1 MMIMKM
7 MTMIMLRSRG
17 GEETGRPLGHL
28 GRVVKDPKS
37 GNEFDVSELR
47 DEDNLSP
54 AKKKHYCRHINSQNQ
69 ANGSVNLVSFFFSF

>member
-1 MMIMKM
+1 
-7 MTMIMLRSRG
+7 MLRSGG

-47 DEDNLSP
+47 DEDNLCP
-54 AKKKHYCRHINSQNQ
+54 AKKKHYCRHTNSQNQ
-69 ANGSVNLVSFFFSF
+69 ANGSNGYRYDNV

>member
-28 GRVVKDPKS
+28 GRVVKDPES
-37 GNEFDVSELR
+37 RNEFDVS
-47 DEDNLSP
+47 
-54 AKKKHYCRHINSQNQ
+54 
-69 ANGSVNLVSFFFSF
+69 